1 MLTALIA
8 VLIGTVCAI
17 AVYLLFDFLRTL
29 ELERKFKEKMDGVNA
44 GVDKIKVK
52 GITGNLLFF
61 AEKIGEYFKARKFS
75 KFEKLSAE
83 IKSNLDMLGRPY
95 NSMDPYTFIGI
106 QLLSSL
112 GAMFL
117 AVLLLDIYNIILLAA
132 IGFGA
137 FFIPLSLN
145 RDKVKSRHKAIFRQL
160 PDVLDMLTLMIEAG
174 LDFNSALNKI
184 IESEKGPLIDEF
196 AISQQEVKLGKSRAD
211 AMLSMIERIKYTPL
225 NTVINSISLAI
236 RTGGSLAP
244 TLRTLSVQFRT
255 ERSQLAEKMAAE
267 APIKLM
273 GPLVLLIFPTIF
285 IILFG
290 PILLSFM
297 NNG

>member
-1 MLTALIA
+1 MIA
-8 VLIGTVCAI
+8 VLISILIGI
-17 AVYLLFDFLRTL
+17 ACGIIIYLFLGFLKSL

-44 GVDKIKVK
+44 GVGKVKAK
-52 GITGNLLFF
+52 GITGNLIFF
-61 AEKIGEYFKARKFS
+61 AEKIGNYLKPRKI
-75 KFEKLSAE
+75 KKLDEFAKE
-83 IKSNLDMLGRPY
+83 IKGNLDILGDPH
-95 NSMDPYTFIGI
+95 NKMDPYTFIGI
-106 QLLSSL
+106 QVLSSL
-112 GAMFL
+112 GAIIL
-117 AVLLLDIYNIILLAA
+117 AIILLDIYNIILLAA

-145 RDKVKSRHKAIFRQL
+145 RDRVKSRHKAIFRQL

-184 IESEKGPLIDEF
+184 VESEKGPLIDEF
-196 AISQQEVKLGKSRAD
+196 AVNQQEVKLGKSRAD
-211 AMLSMIERIKYTPL
+211 AFLSMIDRIKYTPL

-244 TLRTLSVQFRT
+244 TLRTLSAQFRT

>member
-1 MLTALIA
+1 MQTLLIS
-8 VLIGTVCAI
+8 VLIGVACGI
-17 AVYLLFDFLRTL
+17 VIYQLMNFLKQM
-29 ELERKFKEKMDGVNA
+29 ELEKKFKEKMDELNTGVGDLKA
-44 GVDKIKVK
+44 K
-52 GITGNLLFF
+52 GITGNLLFV
-61 AEKIGEYFKARKFS
+61 AEKIGEYVKSRKIK
-75 KFEKLSAE
+75 KFDELATE
-83 IKSNLDMLGRPY
+83 IKTNLDILGDPS
-95 NSMDPYTFIGI
+95 NKMDAFTFIGI
-106 QLLSSL
+106 QFLSSL
-112 GAMFL
+112 GVIILCA
-117 AVLLLDIYNIILLAA
+117 LLLDIYNIVLLAA
-132 IGFGA
+132 LGFGG
-137 FFIPLSLN
+137 FIIPLFLN
-145 RDKVKSRHKAIFRQL
+145 RDKVKARHKTIFRQL

-174 LDFNSALNKI
+174 LDFNSALGKI
-184 IESEKGPLIDEF
+184 IESEKGPLINEF
-196 AISQQEVKLGKSRAD
+196 AITQQEVRLGKSRAD
-211 AMLSMIERIKYTPL
+211 AFLGMMERIKYTPL

-244 TLRTLSVQFRT
+244 TLRALSVQFRT